1 MMYDGPEA
9 RHVDCTQVLCKRF
22 VYATVVA
29 LGSDSG
35 LRRWHSIGSMRV
47 AIQQRQHPSNL
58 RGQYVP
64 VVSLSLSWR
73 CAAVTVQNL
82 MDYGSRR
89 LLSTE
94 DLI

>member
-1 MMYDGPEA
+1 MYDGPEA
-9 RHVDCTQVLCKRF
+9 RHVDCKQVLCKRF

-35 LRRWHSIGSMRV
+35 WRRCHSIGPMRV

-64 VVSLSLSWR
+64 VVSLFHGEEG
-73 CAAVTVQNL
+73 CAAVLKQLNTAR
-82 MDYGSRR
+82 S
-89 LLSTE
+89 
-94 DLI
+94 